1 MLANNSKVLG
11 STATAHRK
19 SVPDPVGFWTIV
31 AIFWMIYAISGCYRL
46 TPYNAHVYLAYSM
59 LHGHFDLIRPP
70 SHFELI
76 RIAGHDYVAYGIAP
90 SLLMLPFVALW
101 GLDFHQALFGA
112 VLAAMAVGF
121 WWSILG
127 SLNFKG
133 SERAWL
139 TALFGL
145 GSPFWF
151 YSGRNGSTWSLSH
164 VTVVFGLMLAIRE
177 IVGKQRG
184 WFIGSGVGLAV
195 LSRQPALLSLPL
207 FMGMLGRQKTQ
218 KREFILAH
226 LSFAFMFGGLI
237 LFDAYYNYAR
247 FGSPFD
253 NGYRRLI
260 LNSRDIGP
268 CSWGLFNIKY
278 VSQNTRM
285 YFLKLPDRLPN
296 FPWFDPGLGGFSILV
311 STPALFLAIGADYHD
326 RINLLALCCCL
337 TIQGVYL
344 TYYWS
349 GFAQFGCRY
358 AVDYLP
364 FVMLLAAA
372 GARNLPRWMLHIATL
387 AGIIVEIWG
396 IGWAASKGL

>member
-1 MLANNSKVLG
+1 MLVSNSKGLD
-11 STATAHRK
+11 SRATARRK
-19 SVPDPVGFWTIV
+19 PACDPVGFWTIV
-31 AIFWMIYAISGCYRL
+31 IIFWTVYALSGCYRF

-59 LHGHFDLIRPP
+59 LHGHFDLIHPP
-70 SHFELI
+70 DHFELI
-76 RIAGHDYVAYGIAP
+76 RIAGHKYIAYGIAP

-112 VLAAMAVGF
+112 VLGAMAVGF

-127 SLNFKG
+127 SLNIAR
-133 SERAWL
+133 SERVWL
-139 TALFGL
+139 TILFGL

-164 VTVVFGLMLAIRE
+164 VTVVFGLMLAIHE
-177 IVGKQRG
+177 VVGHQRG
-184 WFIGSGVGLAV
+184 WLVGLGVGLAV
-195 LSRQPALLSLPL
+195 LSRQPALLSLP
-207 FMGMLGRQKTQ
+207 FFIGMLGRQKTW
-218 KREFILAH
+218 KREFVLAY
-226 LSFAFMFGGLI
+226 LSFALVFGGLV

-268 CSWGLFNIKY
+268 RSWGLFNIKY
-278 VSQNTRM
+278 VSQNARTI
-285 YFLKLPDRLPN
+285 FLKLPDRLPD
-296 FPWFDPGLGGFSILV
+296 FPWFDPGLGGFSILL
-311 STPALFLAIGADYHD
+311 STPALFLALRADYRD

-337 TIQGVYL
+337 AIQGMYL

-358 AVDYLP
+358 SVDYLP

-372 GARNLPRWMLHIATL
+372 GARNLPRWMLPTTTL
-387 AGIIVEIWG
+387 AGMIVEIWG
-396 IGWAASKGL
+396 IGWAAYKGL